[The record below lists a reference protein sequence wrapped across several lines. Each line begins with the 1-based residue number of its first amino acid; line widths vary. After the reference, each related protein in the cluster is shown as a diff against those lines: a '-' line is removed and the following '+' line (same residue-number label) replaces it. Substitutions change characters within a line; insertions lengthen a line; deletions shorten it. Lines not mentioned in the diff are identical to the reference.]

1 MPGTF
6 ILCVSHD
13 NSLSGKF
20 KKKLKSSA
28 SLLIRTSKFI
38 VWKWQKK
45 KEKEKRNSKSTD
57 RLVCEKKDKILDMVG
72 DTDNVIHN

>member
-13 NSLSGKF
+13 NPLSGKF

-45 KEKEKRNSKSTD
+45 KKKKKEIQRVLTGLS
-57 RLVCEKKDKILDMVG
+57 VKKKIRF
-72 DTDNVIHN
+72 